1 MSNNNLFDKIKQ
13 SFSNWL
19 ISLPIK
25 TLSDQIQYAFSQLRE
40 VDTILTDIRRLDATL
55 SEADLADIGKKAYAA
70 ADKYGQNVTDYL
82 STVRSLTQAGYKNA
96 AELADLTLSLQNAGD
111 LTADL
116 AQTYITAADHAYDLN
131 GNIQQLRTTLDG
143 ANNISN
149 LNAVNL
155 SDLAAG
161 MDTVGARA
169 ADAGVQIDEVT
180 AAIGTMTAAADISG
194 ADAGNAFQDIL
205 NHLSSSSLSD
215 SSLQTPMEQL
225 AAIADTYQNLDAD
238 SSERSNILSL
248 LGTENDQAAIDALL
262 SNWNLYQTM
271 LSEYATGGGSI
282 SEEAALTADSWES
295 STNRLQNSWV
305 NFIDTLVDQD
315 AIVGTT
321 NALSDLLNGIASI
334 TDTVGALPPLI
345 AGVTAILGQD
355 KLFCPIWQ

>member
-155 SDLAAG
+155 SDLAVG
-161 MDTVGARA
+161 MTTVGTQA
-169 ADAGVQIDEVT
+169 ADAGVQISEVT
-180 AAIGTMTAAADISG
+180 AAIGTMATAANVTG
-194 ADAGNAFQDIL
+194 ADAGNAFLNIL
-205 NHLSSSSLSD
+205 NNLSFSD
-215 SSLQTPMEQL
+215 NSLQTPMEQL
-225 AAIADTYQNLDAD
+225 AAIADTYQKLDAD

>member
-1 MSNNNLFDKIKQ
+1 MSNNNLFTQIKQ
-13 SFSNWL
+13 TFSKLLTNF
-19 ISLPIK
+19 
-25 TLSDQIQYAFSQLRE
+25 SDQFQYSLSQLRE
-40 VDTILTDIRRLDATL
+40 VDNILTDIRRLNATL
-55 SEADLADIGKKAYAA
+55 SKSDLADIGKKAYAA

-149 LNAVNL
+149 LNTVNL
-155 SDLAAG
+155 SDLAVG
-161 MDTVGARA
+161 MTTVGTQA
-169 ADAGVQIDEVT
+169 ADAGVQINEVT
-180 AAIGTMTAAADISG
+180 AAIGTMATAANVTG
-194 ADAGNAFQDIL
+194 ADAGNAFLNIL
-205 NHLSSSSLSD
+205 NNLSFSD
-215 SSLQTPMEQL
+215 NSLQTPMEQL
-225 AAIADTYQNLDAD
+225 AAIADTYQKLDAD

-321 NALSDLLNGIASI
+321 NALSNLLNGIASI

>member
-19 ISLPIK
+19 ISLPVK

-155 SDLAAG
+155 SDLAVG
-161 MDTVGARA
+161 MTTVGTQA
-169 ADAGVQIDEVT
+169 ADAGVQISEVT
-180 AAIGTMTAAADISG
+180 AAIGTMATAANVTG
-194 ADAGNAFQDIL
+194 ADAGNAFLNIL
-205 NHLSSSSLSD
+205 NNLSFSD
-215 SSLQTPMEQL
+215 NSLQTPMEQL
-225 AAIADTYQNLDAD
+225 AAIANTYQNLDAD

>member
-1 MSNNNLFDKIKQ
+1 MSNNNLFTQIKQ
-13 SFSNWL
+13 TFSKLLTNF
-19 ISLPIK
+19 
-25 TLSDQIQYAFSQLRE
+25 SDQFQYSLSQLRE
-40 VDTILTDIRRLDATL
+40 VDNILTDIRRLNATL
-55 SEADLADIGKKAYAA
+55 SKSDLADIGKKAYAA

-155 SDLAAG
+155 SDLAVG
-161 MDTVGARA
+161 MTTVGTQA
-169 ADAGVQIDEVT
+169 ADAGVQISEVT
-180 AAIGTMTAAADISG
+180 AAIGTMATAANVTG
-194 ADAGNAFQDIL
+194 ADAGNAFLNIL
-205 NHLSSSSLSD
+205 NNLSFSD
-215 SSLQTPMEQL
+215 NSLQTPMEQL
-225 AAIADTYQNLDAD
+225 AAIADTYQKLDAD

-305 NFIDTLVDQD
+305 NFIDALVDQD

>member
-1 MSNNNLFDKIKQ
+1 MSNNNLFTQIKQ
-13 SFSNWL
+13 TFSKLLTNF
-19 ISLPIK
+19 
-25 TLSDQIQYAFSQLRE
+25 SDQFQYSLSQLRE
-40 VDTILTDIRRLDATL
+40 VDNILTDIRRLNATL
-55 SEADLADIGKKAYAA
+55 SKSDLADIGKKAYAA

-116 AQTYITAADHAYDLN
+116 AQTYITATDHAYDLN

-155 SDLAAG
+155 SDLAVG
-161 MDTVGARA
+161 MTTVGTQA
-169 ADAGVQIDEVT
+169 ADAGVQISEVT
-180 AAIGTMTAAADISG
+180 AAIGTMATAANVTG
-194 ADAGNAFQDIL
+194 ADAGNAFLNIL
-205 NHLSSSSLSD
+205 NNLSFSD
-215 SSLQTPMEQL
+215 NSLQTPMEQL
-225 AAIADTYQNLDAD
+225 AAIADTYQKLDAD

-248 LGTENDQAAIDALL
+248 LGTENDQAAINALL

-334 TDTVGALPPLI
+334 TDTIGALPPLI

>member
-1 MSNNNLFDKIKQ
+1 MSNNNLFDKIKK
-13 SFSNWL
+13 SFSDKL
-19 ISLPIK
+19 SDLPIN
-25 TLSDQIQYAFSQLRE
+25 TLSSQIQYAFSQLRE
-40 VDTILTDIRRLDATL
+40 VNSILTDIRRMDATL
-55 SEADLADIGKKAYAA
+55 SESDLADIGKKAYAA

-155 SDLAAG
+155 SDLAVG
-161 MDTVGARA
+161 MTTVGTQA
-169 ADAGVQIDEVT
+169 ADAGVQISEVT
-180 AAIGTMTAAADISG
+180 AAIGTMATAANVTG
-194 ADAGNAFQDIL
+194 ADAGNAFLNIL
-205 NHLSSSSLSD
+205 NNLSFSD
-215 SSLQTPMEQL
+215 NSLQTPMEQL

-238 SSERSNILSL
+238 SSEHSNILSL

-282 SEEAALTADSWES
+282 SEEAALTAASWES

>member
-149 LNAVNL
+149 LNTVNL
-155 SDLAAG
+155 SDLAVG
-161 MDTVGARA
+161 MTTVGTQA
-169 ADAGVQIDEVT
+169 ADAGVQINEVT
-180 AAIGTMTAAADISG
+180 AAIGTMATAANVTG
-194 ADAGNAFQDIL
+194 ADAGNAFLNIL
-205 NHLSSSSLSD
+205 NNLSFSD
-215 SSLQTPMEQL
+215 NSLQTPMEQL

>member
-55 SEADLADIGKKAYAA
+55 SESDLADIGKKAYAA

-82 STVRSLTQAGYKNA
+82 STVRFLTQAGYKNA

-149 LNAVNL
+149 LNTVNL
-155 SDLAAG
+155 SDLAVG
-161 MDTVGARA
+161 MTTVGTQA
-169 ADAGVQIDEVT
+169 ADAGVQINEVT
-180 AAIGTMTAAADISG
+180 AAIGTMATAANVTG
-194 ADAGNAFQDIL
+194 ADAGNAFLNIL
-205 NHLSSSSLSD
+205 NNLSFSD
-215 SSLQTPMEQL
+215 NSLQTPMEQL
-225 AAIADTYQNLDAD
+225 AAIADTYQKLDAD

-321 NALSDLLNGIASI
+321 NALSNLLNGIASI

>member
-13 SFSNWL
+13 SFSDKL
-19 ISLPIK
+19 SDLPIN
-25 TLSDQIQYAFSQLRE
+25 TLSSQIQYAFSQLRE
-40 VDTILTDIRRLDATL
+40 VNNILTDIRRLDATL
-55 SEADLADIGKKAYAA
+55 SESDLADIGKKAYAA

-96 AELADLTLSLQNAGD
+96 TELADLTLSLQNAGD

-155 SDLAAG
+155 SDLAVG
-161 MDTVGARA
+161 MTTVGTQA
-169 ADAGVQIDEVT
+169 ADAGVQISEVT
-180 AAIGTMTAAADISG
+180 AAIGTMATAANVTG
-194 ADAGNAFQDIL
+194 ADAGNAFLNIL
-205 NHLSSSSLSD
+205 NNLSFSD
-215 SSLQTPMEQL
+215 NSLQTPMEQL
-225 AAIADTYQNLDAD
+225 AAIADTYQNLDAG
-238 SSERSNILSL
+238 SSEHSNILSL

>member
-19 ISLPIK
+19 ISLPVK

-96 AELADLTLSLQNAGD
+96 AELADLTLSLQNAGN

-143 ANNISN
+143 ANSISN

-155 SDLAAG
+155 SDLAVG
-161 MDTVGARA
+161 MTTVGTQA
-169 ADAGVQIDEVT
+169 ADAGVQISEVT
-180 AAIGTMTAAADISG
+180 AAIGTMATAANVTG
-194 ADAGNAFQDIL
+194 ADAGNAFLNIL
-205 NHLSSSSLSD
+205 NNLSFSD
-215 SSLQTPMEQL
+215 NSLQTPMEQL

>member
-1 MSNNNLFDKIKQ
+1 MSNNNLFTQIKQ
-13 SFSNWL
+13 TFSKLLTNF
-19 ISLPIK
+19 
-25 TLSDQIQYAFSQLRE
+25 SDQFQYSLSQLRE
-40 VDTILTDIRRLDATL
+40 VDNILTDIRRLNATL
-55 SEADLADIGKKAYAA
+55 SKSDLADIGKKAYAA

-155 SDLAAG
+155 SDLAVG
-161 MDTVGARA
+161 MTTVGTQA
-169 ADAGVQIDEVT
+169 ADAGVQISEVT
-180 AAIGTMTAAADISG
+180 AAIGTMATAANVTG
-194 ADAGNAFQDIL
+194 ADAGNAFLNIL
-205 NHLSSSSLSD
+205 NNLSFSD
-215 SSLQTPMEQL
+215 NSLQTPMEQL

-282 SEEAALTADSWES
+282 SEEAALTADSWAS

>member
-1 MSNNNLFDKIKQ
+1 MSNNNLFTQIKQ
-13 SFSNWL
+13 TFSKLLTNF
-19 ISLPIK
+19 
-25 TLSDQIQYAFSQLRE
+25 SDQFQYSLSQLRE
-40 VDTILTDIRRLDATL
+40 VDNILTDIRRLNATL
-55 SEADLADIGKKAYAA
+55 SKSDLADIGKKAYAA

-82 STVRSLTQAGYKNA
+82 STVRFLTQAGYKNA

-143 ANNISN
+143 ANSISN

-155 SDLAAG
+155 SDLAVG
-161 MDTVGARA
+161 MTTVGTQA
-169 ADAGVQIDEVT
+169 ADAGVQINEVT
-180 AAIGTMTAAADISG
+180 AAIGTMATAANVTG
-194 ADAGNAFQDIL
+194 ADAGNAFLNIL
-205 NHLSSSSLSD
+205 NNLSFSD
-215 SSLQTPMEQL
+215 NSLQTPMEQL

-271 LSEYATGGGSI
+271 LSEYATGSGSI

>member
-1 MSNNNLFDKIKQ
+1 MSNNNLFTQIKQ
-13 SFSNWL
+13 TFSKLLTNF
-19 ISLPIK
+19 
-25 TLSDQIQYAFSQLRE
+25 SDQFQYSLSQLRE
-40 VDTILTDIRRLDATL
+40 VDNILTDIRRLNATL
-55 SEADLADIGKKAYAA
+55 SKSDLEDIGKKAYAA

-155 SDLAAG
+155 SDLAVG
-161 MDTVGARA
+161 MTTVGTQA
-169 ADAGVQIDEVT
+169 ADAGVQISEVT
-180 AAIGTMTAAADISG
+180 AAIGTMATAANVTG
-194 ADAGNAFQDIL
+194 ADAGNAFLNIL
-205 NHLSSSSLSD
+205 NNLSFSD
-215 SSLQTPMEQL
+215 NSLQTPMEQL
-225 AAIADTYQNLDAD
+225 AAIADTYQKLDAD

>member
-1 MSNNNLFDKIKQ
+1 MSNNNLFTQIKQ
-13 SFSNWL
+13 TFSKLLTNF
-19 ISLPIK
+19 
-25 TLSDQIQYAFSQLRE
+25 SDQFQYSLSQLRE
-40 VDTILTDIRRLDATL
+40 VDNILTDIRRLNATL
-55 SEADLADIGKKAYAA
+55 SKSDLADIGKKAYAA

-96 AELADLTLSLQNAGD
+96 AELADLTLSLQNAGN

-143 ANNISN
+143 ANSISN

-155 SDLAAG
+155 SDLAVG
-161 MDTVGARA
+161 MTTVGTQA
-169 ADAGVQIDEVT
+169 ADAGVQISEVT
-180 AAIGTMTAAADISG
+180 AAIGTMATAANVTG
-194 ADAGNAFQDIL
+194 ADAGNAFLNIL
-205 NHLSSSSLSD
+205 NNLSFSD
-215 SSLQTPMEQL
+215 NSLQTPMEQL

>member
-96 AELADLTLSLQNAGD
+96 AELADLTLSLQNAGN

-131 GNIQQLRTTLDG
+131 DNIQQLRTTLDG
-143 ANNISN
+143 ANSISN

-155 SDLAAG
+155 SDLAVG
-161 MDTVGARA
+161 MTTVGTQA
-169 ADAGVQIDEVT
+169 ADAGVQISEVT
-180 AAIGTMTAAADISG
+180 AAIGTMATAANVTG
-194 ADAGNAFQDIL
+194 ADAGNAFLNIL
-205 NHLSSSSLSD
+205 NNLSFSD
-215 SSLQTPMEQL
+215 NSLQTPMEQL
-225 AAIADTYQNLDAD
+225 AAIADTYQKLDAD

-282 SEEAALTADSWES
+282 SEDAALTADSWES

>member
-55 SEADLADIGKKAYAA
+55 SESDLADIGKKAYAA

-155 SDLAAG
+155 SDLAVG
-161 MDTVGARA
+161 MTTVGTQA
-169 ADAGVQIDEVT
+169 ADAGVQISEVT
-180 AAIGTMTAAADISG
+180 AAIGTMATAANVTG
-194 ADAGNAFQDIL
+194 ADAGNAFLNIL
-205 NHLSSSSLSD
+205 NNLSFSD
-215 SSLQTPMEQL
+215 NSLQTPMEQL

-282 SEEAALTADSWES
+282 SEEATLTADSWES

>member
-13 SFSNWL
+13 SFSSWL
-19 ISLPIK
+19 IGLPVK
-25 TLSDQIQYAFSQLRE
+25 TLSNQIQYAFSQLRE

-55 SEADLADIGKKAYAA
+55 SESDLADIGKKAYAA

-155 SDLAAG
+155 SDLAVG
-161 MDTVGARA
+161 MTTVGTQA
-169 ADAGVQIDEVT
+169 ADAGVQISEVT
-180 AAIGTMTAAADISG
+180 AAIGTMATAANVTG
-194 ADAGNAFQDIL
+194 ADAGNAFLNIL
-205 NHLSSSSLSD
+205 NNLSFSD
-215 SSLQTPMEQL
+215 NSLQTSMEQL

-238 SSERSNILSL
+238 SSERSNILSI

-282 SEEAALTADSWES
+282 SEEAALTAASWES

>member
-143 ANNISN
+143 ANSISN

-155 SDLAAG
+155 SDLAVG
-161 MDTVGARA
+161 MTTVGTQA
-169 ADAGVQIDEVT
+169 ADAGVQISEVT
-180 AAIGTMTAAADISG
+180 AAIGTMATATNVTG
-194 ADAGNAFQDIL
+194 ADAGNAFLNIL
-205 NHLSSSSLSD
+205 NNLSFSD
-215 SSLQTPMEQL
+215 NSLQTPMEQL

-271 LSEYATGGGSI
+271 LSEYATGSGSI

>member
-143 ANNISN
+143 ANSISN

-155 SDLAAG
+155 SDLAVG
-161 MDTVGARA
+161 MTTVGTQA
-169 ADAGVQIDEVT
+169 ADAGVQISEVT
-180 AAIGTMTAAADISG
+180 AAIGTMATAANVTG
-194 ADAGNAFQDIL
+194 ADAGNAFLNIL
-205 NHLSSSSLSD
+205 NNLSFSD
-215 SSLQTPMEQL
+215 NSLQTPMEQL

>member
-1 MSNNNLFDKIKQ
+1 M
-13 SFSNWL
+13 
-19 ISLPIK
+19 
-25 TLSDQIQYAFSQLRE
+25 
-40 VDTILTDIRRLDATL
+40 
-55 SEADLADIGKKAYAA
+55 ADIGKKAYAA

-155 SDLAAG
+155 SDLAVG
-161 MDTVGARA
+161 MTTVGTQA
-169 ADAGVQIDEVT
+169 ADAGVQISEVT
-180 AAIGTMTAAADISG
+180 AAIGTMATAANVTG
-194 ADAGNAFQDIL
+194 ADAGNAFLNIL
-205 NHLSSSSLSD
+205 NNLSFSD
-215 SSLQTPMEQL
+215 NSLQTPMEQL
-225 AAIADTYQNLDAD
+225 AAIADTYQKLDAD

>member
-13 SFSNWL
+13 SFSSWL
-19 ISLPIK
+19 IGLPVK
-25 TLSDQIQYAFSQLRE
+25 TLSNQIQYAFSQLRE

-55 SEADLADIGKKAYAA
+55 SESDLADIGKKAYAA

-96 AELADLTLSLQNAGD
+96 TELADLTLSLQNAGD

-155 SDLAAG
+155 SDLAVG
-161 MDTVGARA
+161 MTTVGTQA
-169 ADAGVQIDEVT
+169 ADAGVQISEVT
-180 AAIGTMTAAADISG
+180 AAIGTMATAANVTG
-194 ADAGNAFQDIL
+194 ADAGNAFLNIL
-205 NHLSSSSLSD
+205 NNLSFSD
-215 SSLQTPMEQL
+215 NSLQTPMEQL

-238 SSERSNILSL
+238 SSEHSNILSL

-282 SEEAALTADSWES
+282 SEEAALTAASWES

>member
-1 MSNNNLFDKIKQ
+1 MSNNNLFTQIKQ
-13 SFSNWL
+13 TFSKLLTNF
-19 ISLPIK
+19 
-25 TLSDQIQYAFSQLRE
+25 SDQFQYSLSQLRE
-40 VDTILTDIRRLDATL
+40 VDNILTDIRRLNATL
-55 SEADLADIGKKAYAA
+55 SKSDLADIGKKAYAA

-155 SDLAAG
+155 SDLAVG
-161 MDTVGARA
+161 MTTVGTQA
-169 ADAGVQIDEVT
+169 ADAGVQISEVT
-180 AAIGTMTAAADISG
+180 AAIGTMATAANVTG
-194 ADAGNAFQDIL
+194 ADAGNAFLNIL
-205 NHLSSSSLSD
+205 NNLSFSD
-215 SSLQTPMEQL
+215 NSLQTPMEQL

-295 STNRLQNSWV
+295 STNRLQNSRV

>member
-1 MSNNNLFDKIKQ
+1 MSNNNLFTQIKQ
-13 SFSNWL
+13 TFSKLLTNF
-19 ISLPIK
+19 
-25 TLSDQIQYAFSQLRE
+25 SDQFQYSLSQLRE
-40 VDTILTDIRRLDATL
+40 VDNILTDIRRLNATL
-55 SEADLADIGKKAYAA
+55 SKSDLADIGKKAYAA

-82 STVRSLTQAGYKNA
+82 STVRFLTQAGYKNA

-155 SDLAAG
+155 SDLAVG
-161 MDTVGARA
+161 MATVGTQA
-169 ADAGVQIDEVT
+169 ADAGVQINEVT
-180 AAIGTMTAAADISG
+180 AAIGTMATAANVTG
-194 ADAGNAFQDIL
+194 ADAGNAFLNIL
-205 NHLSSSSLSD
+205 NNLSFSD
-215 SSLQTPMEQL
+215 NSLQTPMEQL

>member
-25 TLSDQIQYAFSQLRE
+25 TLSGQIQYAFSQLRE

-55 SEADLADIGKKAYAA
+55 SEADLADIGKKAYAV

-96 AELADLTLSLQNAGD
+96 TELADLTLSLQNAGD

-143 ANNISN
+143 ANSISN

-155 SDLAAG
+155 SDLAVG
-161 MDTVGARA
+161 MTTVGTQA
-169 ADAGVQIDEVT
+169 ADAGVQISEVT
-180 AAIGTMTAAADISG
+180 AAIGTMATATNVTG
-194 ADAGNAFQDIL
+194 ADAGNAFLNIL
-205 NHLSSSSLSD
+205 NNLSFSD
-215 SSLQTPMEQL
+215 NSLQTPMEQL

-271 LSEYATGGGSI
+271 LSEYATGSGSI

-295 STNRLQNSWV
+295 STNRLQNSWI

>member
-19 ISLPIK
+19 ISLPVK

-55 SEADLADIGKKAYAA
+55 SESDLADIGKKAYAA

-82 STVRSLTQAGYKNA
+82 STVRFLTQAGYKNA

-143 ANNISN
+143 ANSISN

-155 SDLAAG
+155 SDLAVG
-161 MDTVGARA
+161 MTTVGTQA
-169 ADAGVQIDEVT
+169 ADAGVQISEVT
-180 AAIGTMTAAADISG
+180 AAIGTMATAANVTG
-194 ADAGNAFQDIL
+194 ADAGNAFLNIL
-205 NHLSSSSLSD
+205 NNLSFSD
-215 SSLQTPMEQL
+215 NSLQTPMEQL

-321 NALSDLLNGIASI
+321 NALSNLLNGIASI

>member
-1 MSNNNLFDKIKQ
+1 MSNNNLFTQIKQ
-13 SFSNWL
+13 TFSKLLTNF
-19 ISLPIK
+19 
-25 TLSDQIQYAFSQLRE
+25 SDQFQYSLSQLRE
-40 VDTILTDIRRLDATL
+40 VDNILTDIRRLNATL
-55 SEADLADIGKKAYAA
+55 SKSDLADIGKKAYAA

-116 AQTYITAADHAYDLN
+116 AQTYITATDHAYDLN

-155 SDLAAG
+155 SDLAVG
-161 MDTVGARA
+161 MTTVGTQA
-169 ADAGVQIDEVT
+169 ADAGVQISEVT
-180 AAIGTMTAAADISG
+180 AAIGTMATAANVTG
-194 ADAGNAFQDIL
+194 ADAGNAFLNIL
-205 NHLSSSSLSD
+205 NNLSFSD
-215 SSLQTPMEQL
+215 NSLQTPMEQL
-225 AAIADTYQNLDAD
+225 AAIADTYQKLDAD

-248 LGTENDQAAIDALL
+248 LGTENDQAAINALL

-295 STNRLQNSWV
+295 STNRLQNPWV

-334 TDTVGALPPLI
+334 TDTIGALPPLI

>member
-1 MSNNNLFDKIKQ
+1 MSNNNLFTQIKQ
-13 SFSNWL
+13 TFSKLLTNF
-19 ISLPIK
+19 
-25 TLSDQIQYAFSQLRE
+25 SDQFQYSLSQLRE
-40 VDTILTDIRRLDATL
+40 VDNILTDIRRLNATL
-55 SEADLADIGKKAYAA
+55 SKSDLADIGKKAYAA

-82 STVRSLTQAGYKNA
+82 STVRFLTQAGYKNA

-149 LNAVNL
+149 LNTVNL
-155 SDLAAG
+155 SDLAVG
-161 MDTVGARA
+161 MTTVGTQA
-169 ADAGVQIDEVT
+169 ADAGVQINEVT
-180 AAIGTMTAAADISG
+180 AAIGTMATAANVTG
-194 ADAGNAFQDIL
+194 ADAGNAFLNIL
-205 NHLSSSSLSD
+205 NNLSFSD
-215 SSLQTPMEQL
+215 NSLQTPMEQL
-225 AAIADTYQNLDAD
+225 AAIADTYQKLDDD

-321 NALSDLLNGIASI
+321 NALSNLLNGIASI

>member
-1 MSNNNLFDKIKQ
+1 MSNNNLFTQIKQ
-13 SFSNWL
+13 AFSKLLTNF
-19 ISLPIK
+19 
-25 TLSDQIQYAFSQLRE
+25 SDQFQYSLSQLRE
-40 VDTILTDIRRLDATL
+40 VDNILTDIRRLNATL
-55 SEADLADIGKKAYAA
+55 SKSDLADIGKKAYAA

-82 STVRSLTQAGYKNA
+82 STVRFLTQAGYKNA

-155 SDLAAG
+155 SDLAVG
-161 MDTVGARA
+161 MATVGTQA
-169 ADAGVQIDEVT
+169 ADAGVQINEVT
-180 AAIGTMTAAADISG
+180 AAIGTMATAANVTG
-194 ADAGNAFQDIL
+194 ADAGNAFLNIL
-205 NHLSSSSLSD
+205 NNLSFSD
-215 SSLQTPMEQL
+215 NSLQTPMEQL

>member
-19 ISLPIK
+19 ISLPVK

-143 ANNISN
+143 ANSISN

-155 SDLAAG
+155 SDLAVG
-161 MDTVGARA
+161 MTTVGTQA
-169 ADAGVQIDEVT
+169 ADAGVQISEVT
-180 AAIGTMTAAADISG
+180 AAIGTMATAANVTG
-194 ADAGNAFQDIL
+194 ADAGNAFLNIL
-205 NHLSSSSLSD
+205 NNLSFSD
-215 SSLQTPMEQL
+215 NSLQTPMEQL

-262 SNWNLYQTM
+262 SNWDLYQTM

>member
-1 MSNNNLFDKIKQ
+1 MSNNNLFDTIKQ

-19 ISLPIK
+19 TGLPVQ
-25 TLSDQIQYAFSQLRE
+25 TLSNQIQYAFSQLRE

-55 SEADLADIGKKAYAA
+55 SEADLADIGKKAYSA

-155 SDLAAG
+155 SDLAVG
-161 MDTVGARA
+161 MTTVGTQA
-169 ADAGVQIDEVT
+169 ADAGVQISEVT
-180 AAIGTMTAAADISG
+180 AAIGTMATAANVTG
-194 ADAGNAFQDIL
+194 ADAGNAFLNIL
-205 NHLSSSSLSD
+205 NNLSFSD
-215 SSLQTPMEQL
+215 NSLQTSMEQL

-282 SEEAALTADSWES
+282 SEEATLTADSWES

>member
-55 SEADLADIGKKAYAA
+55 SESDLADIGKKAYAA

-155 SDLAAG
+155 SDLAVG
-161 MDTVGARA
+161 MTTVGTQA
-169 ADAGVQIDEVT
+169 ADAGVQISEVT
-180 AAIGTMTAAADISG
+180 AAIGTMATAANVTG
-194 ADAGNAFQDIL
+194 ADAGNAFLNIL
-205 NHLSSSSLSD
+205 NNLSFSD
-215 SSLQTPMEQL
+215 NSLQTPMEQL

>member
-96 AELADLTLSLQNAGD
+96 TELADLTLSLQNAGD

-155 SDLAAG
+155 SDLAIG
-161 MDTVGARA
+161 MTTVGTQA
-169 ADAGVQIDEVT
+169 ADAGVQISEVT
-180 AAIGTMTAAADISG
+180 AAIGTMATATNVTG
-194 ADAGNAFQDIL
+194 ADAGNAFLNIL
-205 NHLSSSSLSD
+205 NNLSFSD
-215 SSLQTPMEQL
+215 NSLQTPMEQL
-225 AAIADTYQNLDAD
+225 AAIADTYQKLDAD

-321 NALSDLLNGIASI
+321 NALSNLLNGIASI

>member
-1 MSNNNLFDKIKQ
+1 MSNNNLFTQIKQ
-13 SFSNWL
+13 TFSKLLTNF
-19 ISLPIK
+19 
-25 TLSDQIQYAFSQLRE
+25 SDQFQYSLSQLRE
-40 VDTILTDIRRLDATL
+40 VDNILTDIRRLNATL
-55 SEADLADIGKKAYAA
+55 SKSDLADIGKKAYAA

-82 STVRSLTQAGYKNA
+82 STVRFLTQAGYKNA

-143 ANNISN
+143 ANSISN

-155 SDLAAG
+155 SDLAVG
-161 MDTVGARA
+161 MATVGTQA
-169 ADAGVQIDEVT
+169 ADAGVQINEVT
-180 AAIGTMTAAADISG
+180 AAIGTMATATNVTG
-194 ADAGNAFQDIL
+194 ADAGNAFLNIL
-205 NHLSSSSLSD
+205 NNLSFSD
-215 SSLQTPMEQL
+215 NSLQTPMEQL

-271 LSEYATGGGSI
+271 LSEYATGSGSI

>member
-19 ISLPIK
+19 ISLPVK

-40 VDTILTDIRRLDATL
+40 VDTILTDIRRLNATL
-55 SEADLADIGKKAYAA
+55 SKSDLADIGKKAYAA

-155 SDLAAG
+155 SDLAVG
-161 MDTVGARA
+161 MTTVGTQA
-169 ADAGVQIDEVT
+169 ADAGVQINEVT
-180 AAIGTMTAAADISG
+180 AAIGTMATAANVTG
-194 ADAGNAFQDIL
+194 ADAGNAFLNIL
-205 NHLSSSSLSD
+205 NNLSFSD
-215 SSLQTPMEQL
+215 NSLQTPMEQL

>member
-19 ISLPIK
+19 ISLPVK

-155 SDLAAG
+155 SDLAIG
-161 MDTVGARA
+161 MTTVGTQA
-169 ADAGVQIDEVT
+169 ADAGVQISEVT
-180 AAIGTMTAAADISG
+180 AAIGTMATAANVTG
-194 ADAGNAFQDIL
+194 ADAGNAFLNIL
-205 NHLSSSSLSD
+205 NNLSFSD
-215 SSLQTPMEQL
+215 NSLQTPMEQL
-225 AAIADTYQNLDAD
+225 AAIADTYQKLDAD

-248 LGTENDQAAIDALL
+248 LGTENDQAVIDALL

>member
-55 SEADLADIGKKAYAA
+55 SESDLADIGKKAYAA

-143 ANNISN
+143 ANSISN

-155 SDLAAG
+155 SDLAVG
-161 MDTVGARA
+161 MTTVGTQA
-169 ADAGVQIDEVT
+169 ADAGVQISEVT
-180 AAIGTMTAAADISG
+180 AAIGTMATATNVTG
-194 ADAGNAFQDIL
+194 ADAGNAFLNIL
-205 NHLSSSSLSD
+205 NNLSFSD
-215 SSLQTPMEQL
+215 NSLQTPMEQL

-271 LSEYATGGGSI
+271 LSEYATGSGSI

>member
-55 SEADLADIGKKAYAA
+55 SESDLADIGKKAYAA

-82 STVRSLTQAGYKNA
+82 STVRFLTQAGYKNA

-149 LNAVNL
+149 LNTVNL
-155 SDLAAG
+155 SDLAVG
-161 MDTVGARA
+161 MTTVGTQA
-169 ADAGVQIDEVT
+169 ADAGVQINEVT
-180 AAIGTMTAAADISG
+180 AAIGTMATAANVTG
-194 ADAGNAFQDIL
+194 ADAGNAFLNIL
-205 NHLSSSSLSD
+205 NNLSFSD
-215 SSLQTPMEQL
+215 NSLQTPMEQL

>member
-155 SDLAAG
+155 SDLAVG
-161 MDTVGARA
+161 MATVGTQA
-169 ADAGVQIDEVT
+169 ADAGVQINEVT
-180 AAIGTMTAAADISG
+180 AAIGTMATAANVTG
-194 ADAGNAFQDIL
+194 ADAGNAFLNIL
-205 NHLSSSSLSD
+205 NNLSFSD
-215 SSLQTPMEQL
+215 NSLQTPMEQL

>member
-25 TLSDQIQYAFSQLRE
+25 TLSGQIQYAFSQLRE

-55 SEADLADIGKKAYAA
+55 SEADLADIGKKAYAV

-96 AELADLTLSLQNAGD
+96 TELADLTLSLQNAGD

-131 GNIQQLRTTLDG
+131 GNIRQLRTTLDG
-143 ANNISN
+143 ANSISN

-155 SDLAAG
+155 SDLAVG
-161 MDTVGARA
+161 MTTVGTQA
-169 ADAGVQIDEVT
+169 ADAGVQISEVT
-180 AAIGTMTAAADISG
+180 AAIGTMATATNVTG
-194 ADAGNAFQDIL
+194 ADAGNAFLNIL
-205 NHLSSSSLSD
+205 NNLSFSD
-215 SSLQTPMEQL
+215 NSLQTPMEQL

-271 LSEYATGGGSI
+271 LSEYATGSGSI

>member
-19 ISLPIK
+19 ISLPVK

-55 SEADLADIGKKAYAA
+55 SESDLADIGKKAYAA

-155 SDLAAG
+155 SDLAVG
-161 MDTVGARA
+161 MTTVGTQA
-169 ADAGVQIDEVT
+169 ADAGVQISEVT
-180 AAIGTMTAAADISG
+180 AAIGTMATAANVTG
-194 ADAGNAFQDIL
+194 ADAGNAFLNIL
-205 NHLSSSSLSD
+205 NNLSFSD
-215 SSLQTPMEQL
+215 NSLQTSMEQL

-282 SEEAALTADSWES
+282 SEEATLTADSWES